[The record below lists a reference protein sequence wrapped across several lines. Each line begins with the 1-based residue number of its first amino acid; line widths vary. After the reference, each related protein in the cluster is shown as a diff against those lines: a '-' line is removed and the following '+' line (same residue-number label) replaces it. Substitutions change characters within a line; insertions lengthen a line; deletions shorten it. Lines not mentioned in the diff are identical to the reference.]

1 MRFVAAS
8 RSGLPRL
15 TVIGSAAR
23 RFAMECGAVATCL
36 AAYMVALALI
46 AIGGLAVVMQWN
58 YNDSLAE
65 LHLDTLLEGEARAEG
80 WRLAAHAPPAFAVSQ
95 FDTAGAA
102 ATYEVFLNAREGRRD
117 ILRWSTG
124 PTPVA
129 GLRIDR
135 PGGELTAPE
144 TAAMLIETGFEA
156 RQLNEVEAAGVIESK
171 FGPVRVL
178 TLIDRAGAAAPC
190 LGFAKTFAKPRLR
203 FEGWSCQ
210 GETSAAQRAAV
221 ACLLNRLVL
230 LKAGHD
236 ARLAELFAR
245 AELRRPDCASGGA
258 REARDWMVSVQ
269 NPRLRGAL

>member
-15 TVIGSAAR
+15 TVIGSAVR

-36 AAYMVALALI
+36 ATYMVALALI
-46 AIGGLAVVMQWN
+46 AIGGVAVVMQWN
-58 YNDSLAE
+58 FNDSLAE
-65 LHLDTLLEGEARAEG
+65 LHLDTWLGSEARPEG
-80 WRLAAHAPPAFAVSQ
+80 WRLAAHAPPAFAISQ
-95 FDTAGAA
+95 FDTVGAT

-124 PTPVA
+124 QTPVA

-135 PGGELTAPE
+135 PGAERTAPE
-144 TAAMLIETGFEA
+144 MVAMLMETGFDA
-156 RQLNEVEAAGVIESK
+156 GQLNEVEAAGLVESK
-171 FGPVRVL
+171 FGPVRLL
-178 TLIDRAGAAAPC
+178 TLIDRTGAAAPC
-190 LGFAKTFAKPRLR
+190 LGFAKTFAKPSLR
-203 FEGWSCQ
+203 FAGWSCQ
-210 GETSAAQRAAV
+210 GETTAAQRAAI

-245 AELRRPDCASGGA
+245 AELRRPDCASSGA
-258 REARDWMVSVQ
+258 REAGDWTVSVQ